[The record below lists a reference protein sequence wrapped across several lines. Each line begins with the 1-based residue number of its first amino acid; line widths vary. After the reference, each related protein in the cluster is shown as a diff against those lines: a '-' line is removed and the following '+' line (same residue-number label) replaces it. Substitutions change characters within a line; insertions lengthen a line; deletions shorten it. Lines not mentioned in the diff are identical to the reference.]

1 MAVGPHDAELLNV
14 GPDALVGRVKYMGAV
29 DMRHDAGLG
38 IALRMAIARH
48 MRALIDHQHALP
60 GFGESATNDRAAE
73 SSADD
78 AISHAVH
85 FRLF

>member
-1 MAVGPHDAELLNV
+1 MPVRAHDAELLDI
-14 GPDALVGRVKYMGAV
+14 GPDALVGGVEDVGTV
-29 DMRHDAGLG
+29 DMSHDAGLG

-48 MRALIDHQHALP
+48 MRALIDDQDVVP
-60 GFGESATNDRAAE
+60 GLGKRATDDRAAE

-78 AISHAVH
+78 AISHAAH